1 MRKLHLIARSKLKD
15 IFLFEKER
23 EYRQQIE
30 GNRKLTLESLQSSRH
45 DESRRISARIYAAVR
60 ILPLRPGT
68 FSSATDPADEMQP
81 GNFFPRLNNVDSPK
95 TLFFFSCPL

>member
-15 IFLFEKER
+15 IFFGSERGKER
-23 EYRQQIE
+23 KGKESRRRGYRQQIE
-30 GNRKLTLESLQSSRH
+30 GNRKLALESLQSSRH
-45 DESRRISARIYAAVR
+45 GESRRISARIHAAVR

-81 GNFFPRLNNVDSPK
+81 GNFFRA
-95 TLFFFSCPL
+95 

>member
-15 IFLFEKER
+15 IFLFGKGKGKESR
-23 EYRQQIE
+23 RRGYRQQIE
-30 GNRKLTLESLQSSRH
+30 GNRKLALESLQSSRH
-45 DESRRISARIYAAVR
+45 GESRRISARIYAAVR

-81 GNFFPRLNNVDSPK
+81 GNFFRA
-95 TLFFFSCPL
+95 